1 VIYYERNLVSGM
13 FKKFLMK
20 SKLINALQ
28 ILSKRDRIK
37 ILIVMFLQVFL
48 SILDLIGV
56 AILGVLGALSINGVQ
71 SRPPGDRVSQ
81 FLKIV
86 GIYDDSF
93 QAQAALLGITAT
105 LILIFRTIVSIYIT
119 RKVLFYL
126 SRRAAIISY
135 DLMRKLMAL
144 PLIKIQQNTMYEN
157 LHAVTTGVSNL
168 TLGVIG
174 SGVVI
179 IADLS
184 LLIILSVGLFI
195 VDPTMAIGTILFFSS
210 VGFILYRK
218 MHKKVERLGLLE
230 AELSVKSNEKITE
243 VLTTY
248 RESVVRNRREFYAK
262 EIGESRLQISNILA
276 EQSFMPNISKY
287 VIESAV
293 ILGALAISAI
303 QFLTQDAARAVATL
317 AIFLAAG
324 TRIAPAVL
332 RVQQGALT
340 VKRNL
345 GSSIFTLDL
354 INRLKTLPSEES
366 HSSQLEVTHSGFVPL
381 VKLSGVTFRYPN
393 SDTNAIS
400 DLSLEIHPGETC
412 AIVGPSGAGKSTLVD
427 LILGVIEP
435 DIGRVEI
442 SNVTPMESIKKW
454 SGAIGYVPQDVI
466 ILNGSIRSNVGLGFP
481 DGSLSDKLIDD
492 AINTAQLTTYV
503 AELGN
508 HDLYKVGDRGSSMS
522 GGQRQRLGIARA
534 LYTKPKLLVLDE
546 ATSALDGETEASISQ
561 AISKLKG
568 QVTVIQIAH
577 RLSTVR
583 AADQVIYLNQGK
595 VLASGTFNEVRL
607 AVPDFDRQASLMG
620 L

>member
-1 VIYYERNLVSGM
+1 MVR
-13 FKKFLMK
+13 KFLMNAQ
-20 SKLINALQ
+20 LITVLQ
-28 ILSKRDRIK
+28 ILNKRDRFK
-37 ILIVMFLQVFL
+37 ILIVMLLQIFL

-56 AILGVLGALSINGVQ
+56 AIMGLLGALSINGVQ

-81 FLKIV
+81 FLKII
-86 GIYDDSF
+86 GIDDNTF
-93 QAQAALLGITAT
+93 QVQAAVLGISAA
-105 LILIFRTIVSIYIT
+105 LILIFRTFISIYIT
-119 RKVLFYL
+119 KRVLFYL
-126 SRRAAIISY
+126 SRRGAKISY
-135 DLMRKLMAL
+135 ELIKKLMAL
-144 PLIKIQQNTMYEN
+144 PLIKIQQNTLYEN
-157 LHAVTTGVSNL
+157 LYSLTTGVSNI

-184 LLIILSVGLFI
+184 LLIIMSVGLFI
-195 VDPTMAIGTILFFSS
+195 VDPTMAIGTILFFATI
-210 VGFILYRK
+210 GLILYKK

-230 AELSVKSNEKITE
+230 AELNVKSNEKITE

-262 EIGESRLQISNILA
+262 EIGEGRLQISNILA

-293 ILGALAISAI
+293 ILGALAISAV

-340 VKRNL
+340 IKRNL
-345 GSSIFTLDL
+345 GSSVFTLNL
-354 INRLKTLPSEES
+354 INQLKLLPSVEPTS
-366 HSSQLEVTHSGFVPL
+366 NQLDVNHSGFVPS
-381 VKLSGVTFRYPN
+381 VKLSRVTFRYPN
-393 SDTNAIS
+393 SDTDAIS
-400 DLSLEIHPGETC
+400 DLSLEIHPGQIC
-412 AIVGPSGAGKSTLVD
+412 AVVGSSGAGKSTLID

-435 DIGRVEI
+435 DSGKVEI
-442 SNVTPMESIKKW
+442 SNASSLESIKRW
-454 SGAIGYVPQDVI
+454 PGAIGYVPQDVI
-466 ILNGSIRSNVGLGFP
+466 ILNGSIRSNIGLGFP
-481 DGSLSDKLIDD
+481 DNSLSETLIND
-492 AINTAQLTTYV
+492 AINTAQLSKYV
-503 AELGN
+503 NELNN
-508 HDLYKVGDRGSSMS
+508 HDLHRVGDRGSSMS

-546 ATSALDGETEASISQ
+546 ATSALDGDTEASISK
-561 AISKLKG
+561 AISELKG

-583 AADQVIYLNQGK
+583 AADQVIYLDNGK
-595 VLASGTFNEVRL
+595 IISSGTFDEVRS

>member
-1 VIYYERNLVSGM
+1 MNSQLATAIDILSRRDR
-13 FKKFLMK
+13 FKVFIVML
-20 SKLINALQ
+20 LQ
-28 ILSKRDRIK
+28 I
-37 ILIVMFLQVFL
+37 FL

-56 AILGVLGALSINGVQ
+56 AIMGLLGALTINGVQ

-86 GIYDDSF
+86 GIYDRPF
-93 QAQAALLGITAT
+93 QVQAAVLGITAA
-105 LILIFRTIVSIYIT
+105 LILIFRTLISIYIT
-119 RKVLFYL
+119 KRVLFYL
-126 SRRAAIISY
+126 SRRGAKISY
-135 DLMRKLMAL
+135 DLMKKLMAL
-144 PLIKIQQNTMYEN
+144 PLIKIQQNTLYEN
-157 LHAVTTGVSNL
+157 LYSLTTGVSNI

-179 IADLS
+179 VADLS
-184 LLIILSVGLFI
+184 LLIIMSVGLFI
-195 VDPTMAIGTILFFSS
+195 VDPTMALGTILFFATIGL
-210 VGFILYRK
+210 VLYMK

-230 AELSVKSNEKITE
+230 AELNVKSNEKITE
-243 VLTTY
+243 VLSSY

-262 EIGESRLQISNILA
+262 EIGESRLRISNILA
-276 EQSFMPNISKY
+276 EQSFMPNVSKY

-293 ILGALAISAI
+293 ILGALTISAV

-340 VKRNL
+340 IKRNL
-345 GSSIFTLDL
+345 GSSVFTLNL
-354 INRLKTLPSEES
+354 INQLKLLPSVEATS
-366 HSSQLEVTHSGFVPL
+366 NQLDTNHSGFVPS
-381 VKLSGVTFRYPN
+381 VKLSHVTFRYPN
-393 SDTNAIS
+393 SDTDAIS
-400 DLSLEIHPGETC
+400 DISLEIKPGQIC
-412 AIVGPSGAGKSTLVD
+412 AVVGSSGAGKSTLID

-435 DIGRVEI
+435 DSGKVEI
-442 SNVTPMESIKKW
+442 SNVSSLESIKRW
-454 SGAIGYVPQDVI
+454 PGAIGYVPQDVI
-466 ILNGSIRSNVGLGFP
+466 ILNGSIRSNIGLGFP
-481 DGSLSDKLIDD
+481 DNSLSDTLIND
-492 AINTAQLTTYV
+492 AINTAQLSKYV
-503 AELGN
+503 NELNN
-508 HDLYKVGDRGSSMS
+508 HDLHGVGDRGSSMS

-546 ATSALDGETEASISQ
+546 ATSALDGDTEASISK
-561 AISKLKG
+561 AFSELKG

-583 AADQVIYLNQGK
+583 AADQVIYLENGRIIS
-595 VLASGTFNEVRL
+595 SGTFDEVRS